1 MGKCLEIFSKHYP
14 NVTRDGE
21 QMDVVEAVDAIKEI
35 VDEQLLEER
44 FQILS
49 EEMDPLSAVYLTH
62 ILGRGEELSFNALNK
77 DLRQREGRRSRT
89 GPRRSVRAGR
99 RRPGHP
105 RSLERADR
113 LENKTSHCRLT
124 RLTTCTTSL
133 RPTS

>member
-77 DLRQREGRRSRT
+77 DLRQRGVDVAELVHEDLLEQEGDDLVILD
-89 GPRRSVRAGR
+89 P
-99 RRPGHP
+99 
-105 RSLERADR
+105 LERADR